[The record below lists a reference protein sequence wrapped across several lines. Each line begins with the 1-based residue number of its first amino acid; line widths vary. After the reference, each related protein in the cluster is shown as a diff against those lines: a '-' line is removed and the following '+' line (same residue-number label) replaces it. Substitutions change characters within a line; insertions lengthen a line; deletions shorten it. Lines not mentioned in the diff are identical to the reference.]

1 MQLSRTLTFILLT
14 FLVMLWGVN
23 WPLSKYAL
31 EFAPPLLFAGLR
43 IFIGG
48 LILLIFALPRYRK
61 LNMRHT
67 WNIYLISALLNI
79 ILFFGFQT
87 FGLNMMPAGLFSTI
101 VFMQPV
107 LLGIGAWLW
116 LGESM
121 TGFKIIGLILGFIGV
136 AVISITDGSGNISSA
151 GILLGLASTIT
162 WTFGTIYMK
171 KTSTRV
177 DAIWLTTLQMIF
189 GGIVLLVAGTTVENW
204 TDIVWNQ
211 PFISTLTIIA
221 IFCTAL
227 TWLVFFLL
235 VRSGEAGKIGSFN
248 FLVPLIAIVIS
259 VLFLGETI
267 TPKMVVGLILI
278 IIGVALVNLK
288 LKSLQKRDKKHMG
301 NMKARK
307 DHV

>member
-14 FLVMLWGVN
+14 LLVMLWGVN

-48 LILLIFALPRYRK
+48 LILLLFALPRYRK
-61 LNMRHT
+61 LNIKHT

-136 AVISITDGSGNISSA
+136 AVISINDGSGNISSA

-211 PFISTLTIIA
+211 SFISTLSVIA

-267 TPKMVVGLILI
+267 TPKMVAGLILI

-301 NMKARK
+301 NMKARR

>member
-136 AVISITDGSGNISSA
+136 AVISINDGSGNISSA

>member
-1 MQLSRTLTFILLT
+1 MQLSRTNTIILLT
-14 FLVMLWGVN
+14 FLVAMWGVN

-31 EFAPPLLFAGLR
+31 GFATPLLFAGLR
-43 IFIGG
+43 ITIGG
-48 LILLIFALPRYRK
+48 LILLVFAIPRYRN
-61 LNMRHT
+61 LNIKHT
-67 WNIYLISALLNI
+67 WHIYLISAILNI

-87 FGLNMMPAGLFSTI
+87 FGLSMMPAGLFSTI

-121 TGFKIIGLILGFIGV
+121 NGFKIVGLILGFIGV
-136 AVISITDGSGNISSA
+136 AVISINDGSGNISTV
-151 GILLGLASTIT
+151 GVLLGLASTVT

-171 KTSTRV
+171 KTSTKV

-189 GGIVLLVAGTTVENW
+189 GGMVLLITGTVVENW

-211 PFISTLTIIA
+211 PFISTLSVIA

-259 VLFLGETI
+259 VIFLGETI
-267 TPKMVVGLILI
+267 TAKMVVGLILI
-278 IIGVALVNLK
+278 IIGIALVNIK
-288 LKSLQKRDKKHMG
+288 MKSREYRD
-301 NMKARK
+301 NM
-307 DHV
+307 

>member
-1 MQLSRTLTFILLT
+1 MQLSRTLTFILLAL
-14 FLVMLWGVN
+14 LVTLWGVN

-48 LILLIFALPRYRK
+48 LILLIIAIPRYK
-61 LNMRHT
+61 QLNMKDT
-67 WNIYLISALLNI
+67 WQIYLISALLNI
-79 ILFFGFQT
+79 ILFFYFQT
-87 FGLNMMPAGLFSTI
+87 IGLNMMPAGLFSTI

-136 AVISITDGSGNISSA
+136 AVVSINDGSGNISTA

-211 PFISTLTIIA
+211 SFISTMSVIA

-227 TWLVFFLL
+227 TWLIFFLI
-235 VRSGEAGKIGSFN
+235 VRSGDAGKIGSFN
-248 FLVPLIAIVIS
+248 FLVPLISIVIS
-259 VLFLGETI
+259 VIFLGETI
-267 TPKMVVGLILI
+267 TAKMVVGLILI

-288 LKSLQKRDKKHMG
+288 LKKRDKEHVG
-301 NMKARK
+301 NMKARS

>member
-1 MQLSRTLTFILLT
+1 
-14 FLVMLWGVN
+14 
-23 WPLSKYAL
+23 
-31 EFAPPLLFAGLR
+31 
-43 IFIGG
+43 
-48 LILLIFALPRYRK
+48 
-61 LNMRHT
+61 
-67 WNIYLISALLNI
+67 
-79 ILFFGFQT
+79 
-87 FGLNMMPAGLFSTI
+87 MMPAGLFSTI

-121 TGFKIIGLILGFIGV
+121 NGFKIVGLILGFIGV
-136 AVISITDGSGNISSA
+136 AVISINDGSGNISTV
-151 GILLGLASTIT
+151 GVLLGLASTVT

-171 KTSTRV
+171 KTSTKV

-189 GGIVLLVAGTTVENW
+189 GGMVLLITGTVVENW

-211 PFISTLTIIA
+211 PFISTLSVIA

-259 VLFLGETI
+259 VIFLGETI
-267 TPKMVVGLILI
+267 TAKMVVGLILI
-278 IIGVALVNLK
+278 IIGIALVNIK
-288 LKSLQKRDKKHMG
+288 MKSREYRD
-301 NMKARK
+301 NM
-307 DHV
+307 

>member
-61 LNMRHT
+61 LNLRHT

-136 AVISITDGSGNISSA
+136 AVISINDGSGNISSA

-204 TDIVWNQ
+204 TDIVWNR

-259 VLFLGETI
+259 VLFLGETV

-301 NMKARK
+301 NM
-307 DHV
+307 

>member
-1 MQLSRTLTFILLT
+1 M
-14 FLVMLWGVN
+14 WGVN

-31 EFAPPLLFAGLR
+31 EFATPLLFAGLR
-43 IFIGG
+43 ITIGG
-48 LILLIFALPRYRK
+48 LILLFFALPRYRN
-61 LNMRHT
+61 LNLKRT
-67 WNIYLISALLNI
+67 WHIYLISGLLNI

-107 LLGIGAWLW
+107 LLGIGGWLW

-121 TGFKIIGLILGFIGV
+121 NGFKIVGLIVGFIGV
-136 AVISITDGSGNISSA
+136 AVISLNDGSGHISTI
-151 GILLGLASTIT
+151 GVLLGLASTIT

-171 KTSTRV
+171 KTSAKV
-177 DAIWLTTLQMIF
+177 DALWLTTLQMVF
-189 GGIVLLVAGTTVENW
+189 GGIVLLIAGTTVENW

-211 PFISTLTIIA
+211 TFISTLSVIA

-227 TWLVFFLL
+227 SWLVFFLL

-267 TPKMVVGLILI
+267 TAKMVVGLILI
-278 IIGVALVNLK
+278 IIGIALVNLNM
-288 LKSLQKRDKKHMG
+288 KSLQKRG
-301 NMKARK
+301 
-307 DHV
+307 

>member
-1 MQLSRTLTFILLT
+1 MQLSRTRTFILLT
-14 FLVMLWGVN
+14 FLVAMWGVN

-31 EFAPPLLFAGLR
+31 EFATPLLFAGLR
-43 IFIGG
+43 ITIGG
-48 LILLIFALPRYRK
+48 LILLVFALPRYRS
-61 LNMRHT
+61 LNLKQT
-67 WNIYLISALLNI
+67 WHIYLISAILNI

-87 FGLNMMPAGLFSTI
+87 FGLSMMPAGLFSTI

-121 TGFKIIGLILGFIGV
+121 NGLKIVGLILGFIGV
-136 AVISITDGSGNISSA
+136 AVISINDGSGNISTL
-151 GILLGLASTIT
+151 GVLLGLASTVT
-162 WTFGTIYMK
+162 WSFGTIYMK
-171 KTSTRV
+171 KTSTKV

-189 GGIVLLVAGTTVENW
+189 GGIVLLITGTAVENW

-211 PFISTLTIIA
+211 PFISTLSVIA

-235 VRSGEAGKIGSFN
+235 VKSGEAGKIGSFN

-259 VLFLGETI
+259 VIFLGETI
-267 TPKMVVGLILI
+267 TTKMVIGLILI
-278 IIGVALVNLK
+278 ILGIVLVNLK
-288 LKSLQKRDKKHMG
+288 MKSMPNRNK
-301 NMKARK
+301 
-307 DHV
+307 V

>member
-1 MQLSRTLTFILLT
+1 MQLSRTQTLFLLT
-14 FLVMLWGVN
+14 FLVAMWGVN

-31 EFAPPLLFAGLR
+31 EFATPLLFAGLR
-43 IFIGG
+43 ITIGG
-48 LILLIFALPRYRK
+48 LILLLFALPRYRK
-61 LNMRHT
+61 LNLKHT
-67 WNIYLISALLNI
+67 WHIYLVSGLLNI

-87 FGLNMMPAGLFSTI
+87 FGLSMMPAGLFSTI

-107 LLGIGAWLW
+107 LLGIGGWLW

-121 TGFKIIGLILGFIGV
+121 NGFKIAGLILGFIGV
-136 AVISITDGSGNISSA
+136 AVISLNDGTGHISTI
-151 GILLGLASTIT
+151 GVLLGLASTIT

-171 KTSTRV
+171 KTSAKV

-189 GGIVLLVAGTTVENW
+189 GGIVLLIAGTTVENW

-211 PFISTLTIIA
+211 TFISTLSVIA
-221 IFCTAL
+221 VFCTAL
-227 TWLVFFLL
+227 AWLVFFLL

-267 TPKMVVGLILI
+267 TAKMVMGLILI
-278 IIGVALVNLK
+278 ILGIVLVNLNM
-288 LKSLQKRDKKHMG
+288 KSLQKRG
-301 NMKARK
+301 
-307 DHV
+307 

>member
-136 AVISITDGSGNISSA
+136 AVISINDGSGNISSA

-211 PFISTLTIIA
+211 PFISTLSVIA

-259 VLFLGETI
+259 VLVLGETI

-307 DHV
+307 DNV

>member
-136 AVISITDGSGNISSA
+136 AVISINDGSGNISSA

-171 KTSTRV
+171 KTSTKV

-211 PFISTLTIIA
+211 PFISALSVIA

-288 LKSLQKRDKKHMG
+288 LKSLQKRDKKHMR
-301 NMKARK
+301 NMKPRK

>member
-1 MQLSRTLTFILLT
+1 MQLSKAHTFLLLT
-14 FLVMLWGVN
+14 FLVAMWGVN

-31 EFAPPLLFAGLR
+31 EFATPLLFAGLR
-43 IFIGG
+43 ITIGG
-48 LILLIFALPRYRK
+48 FILLLFALPRYK
-61 LNMRHT
+61 YINLKDT
-67 WNIYLISALLNI
+67 WHIYLISALLNI

-121 TGFKIIGLILGFIGV
+121 NGFKIVGLILGFIGV
-136 AVISITDGSGNISSA
+136 AVISITDGSSNISIL

-171 KTSTRV
+171 KTSTKV

-204 TDIVWNQ
+204 TDIIWNQ
-211 PFISTLTIIA
+211 QFISTLSIIA
-221 IFCTAL
+221 VFCTAL

-259 VLFLGETI
+259 VFFLGETI
-267 TPKMVVGLILI
+267 TTKMVVGLVLI
-278 IIGVALVNLK
+278 ILGIGLVNLK
-288 LKSLQKRDKKHMG
+288 MKSLQKHS
-301 NMKARK
+301 NMHRG
-307 DHV
+307 